1 MAILPE
7 GFALPPPTYLA
18 ALLAA
23 AAVVARAAL
32 RRRPTVTTGRVL
44 ALAPWMALGSALHV
58 LYVVE
63 ALPALAR
70 PLAGTPAVYVT
81 VAVAAVGAW
90 VALDAVLDERD
101 GDSAGQS
108 PRVARAL
115 ALGGGALAL
124 VAVVRVLAV
133 GVAAGAL
140 SPLVPAAS
148 VVVAAVLAAAVWF
161 ALTRVAPETRT
172 TGALGAFAVFAHVL
186 DGVSTA
192 AGIDLLGFGE
202 RTPLSRLIVEFAAGL
217 PTEPVLGSGWLF
229 VLVKIAVASL
239 VVWLFADLV
248 ETDPTEARLLLGFV
262 AAVGFG
268 PATHNVLLFAISAP
282 G

>member
-1 MAILPE
+1 MAVLPE
-7 GFALPPPTYLA
+7 GFTLPPPAYLVA
-18 ALLAA
+18 TLAV

-32 RRRPTVTTGRVL
+32 RRRPAVTTARVL

-63 ALPALAR
+63 ALPELAR
-70 PLAGTPAVYVT
+70 PLAGTPTVYVT

-90 VALDAVLDERD
+90 TVADAALDAD
-101 GDSAGQS
+101 
-108 PRVARAL
+108 RVARV
-115 ALGGGALAL
+115 LAL
-124 VAVVRVLAV
+124 VGGVLAA
-133 GVAAGAL
+133 VA
-140 SPLVPAAS
+140 
-148 VVVAAVLAAAVWF
+148 VAAVLAVGAAAGTLSPVVPAASLVVAGVLGAVVWTV
-161 ALTRVAPETRT
+161 LTRVVPETRA

-192 AGIDLLGFGE
+192 AGIDILGFGE

-217 PTEPVLGSGWLF
+217 PTEPMLGSGWLF

-268 PATHNVLLFAISAP
+268 PATHNVLLFTISSPA
-282 G
+282 